1 LVETATDHLEDF
13 GNYAWRKDGERHCW
27 EPSRVK
33 LLQTAVRND
42 DYESFRQFC
51 VAEENHDHPMN
62 LRDLMEIE
70 SDRQPIP
77 IDEVEPEESIMK
89 RFVAEAISFGAISK
103 EAHETIALAM
113 NSFGAMS
120 NTIRESP
127 NRNDHSHHE

>member
-1 LVETATDHLEDF
+1 
-13 GNYAWRKDGERHCW
+13 
-27 EPSRVK
+27 
-33 LLQTAVRND
+33 
-42 DYESFRQFC
+42 
-51 VAEENHDHPMN
+51 MN

-120 NTIRESP
+120 NTGEGGEDPQRNRIRPDGTSTRSAVKPEECQFP
-127 NRNDHSHHE
+127 CPDQCKTCL